1 MTSVTDHLR
10 LAADFAPA
18 IYDDW
23 RKLVDGMLKGAPFEK
38 LVGKTY
44 DGLKIEPIYR
54 RAHDAAPVAGRPA
67 AAPWKIMQRID
78 HPDAAM
84 ANAQALHDLENGATG
99 LTLVFAGANGAYGF
113 GLEPSAEAI
122 EKVLDGV
129 FIDAGIA
136 IELQIGP
143 QSRMAAIHVAEYV
156 KRKGLTP
163 AACDIRFGLDPIGA
177 CAVWG
182 SSPYAWPEIV
192 PAVTGAIKGLAGI
205 GFKGPFAVADGRV
218 IHDAGGSEV
227 QELAFVLAAGVAYL
241 RALED
246 AGVALEDTQGM
257 IYARLAADADQFL
270 TMAKFRALRLLWARV
285 EAASGL
291 APRPILIA
299 ADTAWRM
306 LTQRDPYVNMLRATM
321 ATFSA
326 GLGGA
331 DSINV
336 LPHTLALGLPD
347 PFARRA
353 ARNTQLVLLEESNL
367 AKVSDPA
374 AGSGGIETLTQQLCE
389 AAWSLFQEIEK
400 AGGVFA
406 SLEQNLIQRKVAAT
420 RAVREA
426 NIARRKEVLT
436 GASEFPNLHEAHVAV
451 LAAKPVAL
459 APYGE
464 AKFKFDA
471 LPPIRLAA
479 PFERLRDKSD
489 QILKDKG
496 VRPKVFLANLGTP
509 ADFTARA
516 TFAKS
521 FFETGGIEA
530 VEFLPSREVPSPL
543 PSGERSTPPKS
554 DISDFGNNKGQTRQQ
569 PSLMASGEGAV
580 ASDRNPSPAPAPSA
594 QERPLPMGE
603 VKDFAA
609 LATAFKA
616 SGATLACLCSSD
628 KTYAGHA
635 TAAAKA
641 LQAAGARHIYLAGR
655 AGEQEAALRA
665 AGVNDFI
672 FAGGDAL
679 AMLREAYRLME

>member
-1 MTSVTDHLR
+1 MASAPDDLQ

-18 IYDDW
+18 SYDDW
-23 RKLVDGMLKGAPFEK
+23 RKLVDGVLKGAPFEK

-44 DGLKIEPIYR
+44 DGLRIEPIYP
-54 RAHDAAPVAGRPA
+54 RARGAAPIAGRAP
-67 AAPWKIMQRID
+67 AAPWQIMQRID
-78 HPDAAM
+78 HPDAAQ
-84 ANAQALHDLENGATG
+84 ANEQALHDLENGASG
-99 LTLVFAGANGAYGF
+99 LMLVFAGANGARGF
-113 GLEPSAEAI
+113 GLEPTAEAV
-122 EKVLDGV
+122 EKILDGV

-136 IELQIGP
+136 LEVQVGT

-156 KRKGLTP
+156 KRKGLSP

-182 SSPYAWPEIV
+182 SSLYAWPEIV
-192 PAVTGAIKGLAGI
+192 AAVTGAIKGLAGI

-227 QELAFVLAAGVAYL
+227 QELAFVLAAGVAYM
-241 RALED
+241 RALES
-246 AGVALEDTQGM
+246 AGVALEDAQSM
-257 IYARLAADADQFL
+257 LYARLSADADQFL
-270 TMAKFRALRLLWARV
+270 TTAKFRALRLLWARV
-285 EAASGL
+285 EQACGL
-291 APRPILIA
+291 APKPWFIA

-331 DSINV
+331 NAITV

-347 PFARRA
+347 AFARRV

-367 AKVSDPA
+367 ARVTDPA

-400 AGGVFA
+400 AGGVFGA
-406 SLEQNLIQRKVAAT
+406 LEQNLIQRKVAAT
-420 RAVREA
+420 RAAREA

-436 GASEFPNLHEAHVAV
+436 GATKFPDLHEATVTV
-451 LAAKPVAL
+451 LKAKPVAL
-459 APYGE
+459 APSGE

-471 LPPIRLAA
+471 LSPMRLAA
-479 PFERLRDKSD
+479 PFERLRDRSD
-489 QILKDKG
+489 QILKERG
-496 VRPKVFLANLGTP
+496 ARPRVFLANLGTP

-516 TFAKS
+516 RFAKS
-521 FFETGGIEA
+521 FFETGGIDA
-530 VEFLPSREVPSPL
+530 ID
-543 PSGERSTPPKS
+543 T
-554 DISDFGNNKGQTRQQ
+554 
-569 PSLMASGEGAV
+569 EGFT
-580 ASDRNPSPAPAPSA
+580 DP
-594 QERPLPMGE
+594 
-603 VKDFAA
+603 AA
-609 LATAFKA
+609 LAAVFRTSDAA
-616 SGATLACLCSSD
+616 LACLCSSD
-628 KTYAGHA
+628 KVYAGQA

-641 LQAAGARHIYLAGR
+641 LQAAGAKHIYLAGR

-672 FAGGDAL
+672 FAGGDTL
-679 AMLREAYRLME
+679 TVLQEAYRLTEGA

>member
-1 MTSVTDHLR
+1 MTSATDDLR

-18 IYDDW
+18 TYDDW
-23 RKLVDGMLKGAPFEK
+23 RKLVDGVLKGAPFER

-44 DGLKIEPIYR
+44 DGLKIDPIYPR
-54 RAHDAAPVAGRPA
+54 SHGAAPIAGRAP
-67 AAPWKIMQRID
+67 AAPWQIMQRID
-78 HPDAAM
+78 HPDAGA
-84 ANAQALHDLENGATG
+84 ANAQALHDLENGASG

-122 EKVLDGV
+122 EKVLDGI
-129 FIDAGIA
+129 FIDAGIS
-136 IELQIGP
+136 IELQVGP
-143 QSRMAAIHVAEYV
+143 QSRMAAIHLAEYI
-156 KRKGLTP
+156 KRKGLSP

-182 SSPYAWPEIV
+182 SSPYAWAEIV
-192 PAVTGAIKGLAGI
+192 PAVTGGIKGLTAL
-205 GFKGPFAVADGRV
+205 GFKGPFALADGRV

-227 QELAFVLAAGVAYL
+227 QELAFALAVGVAYL
-241 RALED
+241 RAVESAGITLED
-246 AGVALEDTQGM
+246 AQGM
-257 IYARLAADADQFL
+257 IYARLSADADQFL
-270 TMAKFRALRLLWARV
+270 TMAKFRALRLLWARI

-291 APRPILIA
+291 APKPLFIA

-347 PFARRA
+347 SFARRA

-374 AGSGGIETLTQQLCE
+374 AGSGGIETLTKQLCE

-406 SLEQNLIQRKVAAT
+406 ALEQNLIQRKVAAT

-426 NIARRKEVLT
+426 NIAKRREVLT
-436 GASEFPNLHEAHVAV
+436 GASEFPNLHEAQVSVDAKPIV
-451 LAAKPVAL
+451 LAA
-459 APYGE
+459 YGE
-464 AKFKFDA
+464 AKYKFDA
-471 LPPIRLAA
+471 LPPMRLAA
-479 PFERLRDKSD
+479 PFEALRDKSD
-489 QILKDKG
+489 DILRRAG
-496 VRPKVFLANLGTP
+496 ARPKVFLANLGTP

-530 VEFLPSREVPSPL
+530 IDFLPPLREASPSPL
-543 PSGERSTPPKS
+543 PSGERSTP
-554 DISDFGNNKGQTRQQ
+554 Q
-569 PSLMASGEGAV
+569 ASGEGAPV
-580 ASDRNPSPAPAPSA
+580 SDSNPSPSPSA

-603 VKDFAA
+603 VKDFAV
-609 LATAFKA
+609 LAAAFKA
-616 SGATLACLCSSD
+616 SGAALACLCSSD
-628 KTYAGHA
+628 RVYAGIA
-635 TAAAKA
+635 ADAAKA
-641 LQAAGARHIYLAGR
+641 LQAAGAKHIYLAGR
-655 AGEQEAALRA
+655 PGDLEGAFRA
-665 AGVNDFI
+665 AGIDEFI

-679 AMLREAYRLME
+679 ATLREAYRLAEGA